1 MAYEPYAT
9 PDFYLR
15 EYGGSLIPEEKLSSA
30 LRQASRHIDSLT
42 FNRIV
47 GQGISNL
54 TPFQQDLIR
63 EVVCQQADFEYE
75 NADEINTI
83 LRIGPIWKL
92 LECVHGTWCCHEKGC
107 VHLVVSDRPMLPDIE
122 VRP

>member
-1 MAYEPYAT
+1 MAYEPYAA
-9 PDFYLR
+9 PDFYLH
-15 EYGGSLIPEEKLSSA
+15 EYGGNLIPEDKLSGA

-47 GQGISNL
+47 GRGISDL

-75 NADEINTI
+75 NADEISTI
-83 LRIGPIWKL
+83 WQL
-92 LECVHGTWCCHEKGC
+92 LECVYRTGSRYEERCICSA
-107 VHLVVSDRPMLPDIE
+107 VPDRTMLPGIE
-122 VRP
+122 VII